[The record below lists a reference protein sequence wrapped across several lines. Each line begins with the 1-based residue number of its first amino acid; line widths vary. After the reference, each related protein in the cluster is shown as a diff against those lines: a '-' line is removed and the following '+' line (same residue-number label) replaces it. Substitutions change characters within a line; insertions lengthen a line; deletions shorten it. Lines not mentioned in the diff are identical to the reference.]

1 MQCLQRH
8 LGKFLT
14 VTAAI
19 ALPLFAIA
27 PAARAFTINENP
39 NNGTVV
45 RQSLLNSL
53 LGDQTGLSNFSLS
66 LTGDRRAFG
75 SFSDDPFG
83 LGSGMVMS
91 TGKVSDLNAKNTDDG
106 STLGQDLSTDFGAK
120 GVSGDSATMTI
131 RFDAANTV
139 DNLFFQYVFGSE
151 EFVEYGGSKFNDAFT
166 LKLNGANY
174 ARLRD
179 GSEANINNL
188 APTPYSYNADLRL
201 NPVGTGPAANLTRLD
216 GYTFPLLFTAPVLKG
231 QQNVLTLNI
240 QDINDGILDSAIFI
254 KGGTIS
260 SKAPAPILIN
270 DAPYAGLPEPIGEP
284 GGGGTGGTGGTGGGG
299 TGGTGG
305 GGTGGT
311 GGGGTG
317 GTGGT
322 DPNLP
327 TPALL
332 PGLLAMAARMRQKM
346 RSAMNEPNH

>member
-1 MQCLQRH
+1 MQYLQRN

-14 VTAAI
+14 VTATI
-19 ALPLFAIA
+19 SLPIFAIV
-27 PAARAFTINENP
+27 PAASAFTINENRD
-39 NNGTVV
+39 NAAVV
-45 RQSLLNSL
+45 RRSLLNSL

-75 SFSDDPFG
+75 SFRDDPFG

-91 TGKVSDLNAKNTDDG
+91 TGRVSDINAKNTDDG
-106 STLGQDLSTDFGAK
+106 STLGRDLSTDFGAT
-120 GVSGDSATMTI
+120 GTSGDSATMTI

-151 EFVEYGGSKFNDAFT
+151 EFVEFGGSAFNDAFT

-240 QDINDGILDSAIFI
+240 QDVKDGIFDSAIFI
-254 KGGTIS
+254 KGGTLS
-260 SKAPAPILIN
+260 SKAPAPILI
-270 DAPYAGLPEPIGEP
+270 DGDPYA
-284 GGGGTGGTGGTGGGG
+284 
-299 TGGTGG
+299 
-305 GGTGGT
+305 
-311 GGGGTG
+311 
-317 GTGGT
+317 GGT
-322 DPNLP
+322 DPNGGGGNGGGEPTTVP
-327 TPALL
+327 TPAIL
-332 PGLLAMAARMRQKM
+332 PGLLAMAAKVRQKY
-346 RSAMNEPNH
+346 RSN